1 VSRRHARL
9 KRANGAFLIEDL
21 ESYNGIKVN
30 GRRIEKSSALKAGD
44 QVGIGD
50 YLIALQD
57 ESTDAVSVADAP
69 TATIAQPVAAGLA
82 ADPPTAMIA
91 APGVAAAP
99 APPARLIMI
108 SPPAPGAEFAFH
120 RTKTRIGRAE
130 DLEICVNHRSIS
142 REHAEFVR
150 DGDRIQLVD
159 LGSANGTR
167 VNGRDVTDAHVSAGD
182 VIEFGQV
189 RFRFVGEGE
198 AYVFDAA
205 QTMQFDAIELPAA
218 PSRTPIFLGA
228 GIVAA
233 ALIGTIALVSMSG
246 SDDETQITA
255 TAVPT
260 VAPAAPVAT
269 AAAPGEA
276 YAAAL
281 AACRGA
287 LGAGRFDV
295 ALAQAGAAL
304 AAKPGDADAE
314 ACQRA
319 ATAALDQQ
327 SAGASRGL
335 VDRARAALG
344 SNPTEASRLAGEV
357 LAMAGTSAG
366 IRAEAESILSE
377 ARSRSAT
384 PAPAAA
390 PAPASPVAAAPTRTA
405 ARPAPAPRATP
416 TPPRAPTPP
425 SRPTAGAARTAPS
438 ASAPPPPRAAAAPE
452 AAQGDRLERARQL
465 MLQGNNNGVI
475 ALLQNARSQ
484 QELELLIATY
494 QNVGNTPAKLAAMQ
508 RYIDRF
514 PTTPKAR
521 QYQQVL
527 LRQR

>member
-1 VSRRHARL
+1 
-9 KRANGAFLIEDL
+9 
-21 ESYNGIKVN
+21 
-30 GRRIEKSSALKAGD
+30 
-44 QVGIGD
+44 
-50 YLIALQD
+50 
-57 ESTDAVSVADAP
+57 
-69 TATIAQPVAAGLA
+69 
-82 ADPPTAMIA
+82 
-91 APGVAAAP
+91 
-99 APPARLIMI
+99 
-108 SPPAPGAEFAFH
+108 
-120 RTKTRIGRAE
+120 
-130 DLEICVNHRSIS
+130 
-142 REHAEFVR
+142 
-150 DGDRIQLVD
+150 
-159 LGSANGTR
+159 
-167 VNGRDVTDAHVSAGD
+167 
-182 VIEFGQV
+182 
-189 RFRFVGEGE
+189 
-198 AYVFDAA
+198 
-205 QTMQFDAIELPAA
+205 
-218 PSRTPIFLGA
+218 
-228 GIVAA
+228 
-233 ALIGTIALVSMSG
+233 MSG

-405 ARPAPAPRATP
+405 ARPAPAPRATQ